1 MRYNEAVKTYNVS
14 IRKFP
19 QNIIAN
25 MFDFERAEFFEAP
38 KEAKEVPKVKF

>member
-1 MRYNEAVKTYNVS
+1 
-14 IRKFP
+14 
-19 QNIIAN
+19 